1 MSALP
6 DCLASHRTGTLN
18 ELERRLHALEQA
30 GSLSAA
36 AHTTRT
42 EIELPGALRYLTL
55 LRRDLY
61 AAFSILRGL
70 EPERFDT
77 RHVSA
82 GLVR

>member
-1 MSALP
+1 MARVFADLY
-6 DCLASHRTGTLN
+6 
-18 ELERRLHALEQA
+18 
-30 GSLSAA
+30 SL
-36 AHTTRT
+36 
-42 EIELPGALRYLTL
+42 EIELPGALRYLTR